1 MTDFP
6 IFLNA
11 GCNAIIFLSMLMFI
25 IFVFGRRNSKVY
37 KYGDAQAFFLKFGLV
52 FICLGSFL
60 NILTFSNPPYTELVL
75 NVGLAAVFLWG
86 AIFHYIVFVIKKEP
100 NKPVDKKVASTSI
113 NEVKLGST
121 WLFSLLAQ
129 ILNFSILIYLFSNL
143 CEMGVTPLIP
153 SGILLLLIQCWSFY
167 SIFKTIK
174 LRASLQP
181 TNKKKAAKKKTTKT
195 TRSKKA

>member
-6 IFLNA
+6 ILLNA
-11 GCNAIIFLSMLMFI
+11 VCNAIIFLSMLMFI
-25 IFVFGRRNSKVY
+25 IFVFGRKNSKIY
-37 KYGDAQAFFLKFGLV
+37 AYGDFQAFFLKFGLV
-52 FICLGSFL
+52 SICLGSFL
-60 NILTFSNPPYTELVL
+60 NILTFSSPPYTELVL

-86 AIFHYIVFVIKKEP
+86 AIFHYIAFVVKKEP

-113 NEVKLGST
+113 NEIKLGST

-143 CEMGVTPLIP
+143 CEMGTAPLIA
-153 SGILLLLIQCWSFY
+153 SGILLLLIQGWSFY

-181 TNKKKAAKKKTTKT
+181 SSKKKAAKKKTARTN
-195 TRSKKA
+195 RSKKA